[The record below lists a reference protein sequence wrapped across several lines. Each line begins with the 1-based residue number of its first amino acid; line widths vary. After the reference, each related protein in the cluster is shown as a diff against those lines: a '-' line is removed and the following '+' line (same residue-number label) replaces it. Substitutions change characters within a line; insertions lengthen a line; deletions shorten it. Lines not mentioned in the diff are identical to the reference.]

1 MTPAGAQNLIA
12 RDLTALGLRPGGVAL
27 VHSSLSS
34 LGQVAGGAESV
45 VGALLQALGSDGTLL
60 MPALSY
66 QHVHAGQRVF
76 DVRRTPSCIG
86 AIAEHFR
93 LRQGT
98 RRSVH
103 PTHSVCGAGARAA
116 ALLAD
121 HHLDRTPVGE
131 RSPFRRLR
139 DSAGQVLFLG
149 CGMRPNTSM
158 HGVEEVVEPP
168 YLFGATVPYRAILPD
183 GSEIAGRCRRHSFAG
198 WGQRY
203 DRIEPL
209 LREGELTTG
218 RVLEATVHVLD
229 CRAMWKRALAA
240 LEGDPFFFVE
250 RRI

>member
-1 MTPAGAQNLIA
+1 MTPAGAQDLIA
-12 RDLTALGLRPGGVAL
+12 RDLAALGLRPGGVAL

-66 QHVHAGQRVF
+66 QHVHAGQRAF

-103 PTHSVCGAGARAA
+103 PTHSVCGAGAQAA

-121 HHLDRTPVGE
+121 HHLDRT
-131 RSPFRRLR
+131 RR
-139 DSAGQVLFLG
+139 V
-149 CGMRPNTSM
+149 
-158 HGVEEVVEPP
+158 
-168 YLFGATVPYRAILPD
+168 
-183 GSEIAGRCRRHSFAG
+183 
-198 WGQRY
+198 
-203 DRIEPL
+203 
-209 LREGELTTG
+209 
-218 RVLEATVHVLD
+218 
-229 CRAMWKRALAA
+229 
-240 LEGDPFFFVE
+240 
-250 RRI
+250 